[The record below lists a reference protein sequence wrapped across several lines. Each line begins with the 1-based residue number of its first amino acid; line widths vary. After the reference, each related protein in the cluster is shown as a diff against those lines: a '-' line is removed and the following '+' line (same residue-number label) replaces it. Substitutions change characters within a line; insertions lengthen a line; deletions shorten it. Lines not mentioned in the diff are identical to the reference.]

1 MIKTY
6 LLKKVRSIAQVI
18 LVVVALFGVAA
29 MFSNPAF
36 AYMQKGRPADT
47 HTNLPLVVAN
57 RFEIDPAKRE
67 LFLELATAAIEP
79 TRAEPGCISY
89 GFYEQPSA
97 QNSFLYYE
105 EWKDSQALSEHL
117 KKPYVQPLFAKFSEI
132 LKGSLAVKV
141 YTTNSIATEL
151 PA

>member
-1 MIKTY
+1 MMLI
-6 LLKKVRSIAQVI
+6 
-18 LVVVALFGVAA
+18 VVALCSFAA
-29 MFSNPAF
+29 LFSNPAF

-57 RFEIDPAKRE
+57 RFEIEPEKRE
-67 LFLELATAAIEP
+67 LFLKLATAAIAP

-97 QNSFLYYE
+97 PNSFLYYE

-117 KKPYVQPLFAKFSEI
+117 KKPYVKPLFAKFSEI
-132 LKGSLAVKV
+132 LHGSLVVKV
-141 YTTNSIATEL
+141 YTTKSIATQL

>member
-1 MIKTY
+1 MLKTY
-6 LLKKVRSIAQVI
+6 LLKKVRSISQII
-18 LVVVALFGVAA
+18 LLVVALFGFVTL
-29 MFSNPAF
+29 FSNPAF
-36 AYMQKGRPADT
+36 AYMQKGRPAT
-47 HTNLPLVVAN
+47 TQNTLPLVVAN
-57 RFEIDPAKRE
+57 RFDIDPDKRE

-97 QNSFLYYE
+97 RNSFLYYE
-105 EWKDSQALSEHL
+105 EWKDSQALSAHL

-132 LKGSLAVKV
+132 LNGSLVVKV
-141 YTTNSIATEL
+141 YTTKSIATEL